1 MEKRDWWNDEM
12 ESKWK
17 NESKKKV
24 METFVKAEAKM
35 KPRIELLFEDVYDEM
50 PENLKAQYNELI
62 EHLKN
67 YKEHYPVKNFDNL
80 EKML

>member
-1 MEKRDWWNDEM
+1 MENREWWNDEL
-12 ESKWK
+12 ETKWK

-24 METFVKAEAKM
+24 METFVKAEAKL
-35 KPRIELLFEDVYDEM
+35 KPSLDELFNHVYDEW
-50 PENLKAQYNELI
+50 PENLKEQYSELI

-67 YKEHYPVKNFDNL
+67 YKEHYPVKNFENL